1 MALDTYTNLKAAAA
15 DWLRRGDITAASS
28 ILTDCVSLV
37 EADMNRT
44 LRTID
49 QEASTAI
56 SVASATASLPADY
69 LEMRSAPKINTN
81 PTIALEYKTP
91 EQIEQMGSNTGSP
104 RFYSIRGSNIIFG
117 RPPDG
122 TYTVTI
128 YYFRKIPDLATNST
142 NNILTKWP
150 MAYLHGIL
158 AYSYDYVRNEK
169 ESTKH
174 RLLFEKD
181 LAEINKQDKWARY
194 SGAAMA
200 VRVG

>member
-1 MALDTYTNLKAAAA
+1 MALDTYTNLKTAAA
-15 DWLRRGDITAASS
+15 DWLKRGDVTAASS

-44 LRTID
+44 LRTLD

-56 SVASATASLPADY
+56 SVTSATASLPSDY
-69 LEMRSAPKINTN
+69 LEMRSSPKINTN
-81 PTIALEYKTP
+81 PTRTLEFKTP
-91 EQIEQMGSNTGSP
+91 EQIEQMGSDTGEP
-104 RFYSIRGSNIIFG
+104 RFYAIRGSTIIFG

-122 TYTVTI
+122 TYTVTVF
-128 YYFRKIPDLATNST
+128 YFKKVPDLATNST
-142 NNILTKWP
+142 NAILTKWP
-150 MAYLHGIL
+150 MAYLHGVL
-158 AYSYDYVRNEK
+158 AYVYDYVRNEK
-169 ESTKH
+169 ESIKN

-181 LAEINKQDKWARY
+181 LNDIKKQDKWGRY